1 MYFAPQVRNTAFSR
15 IDACFVIALPSTAVV
30 RWLGPA
36 RERLERGV
44 MYEDNTS
51 SAMGVMLRA
60 GALCRPVWFDHGG
73 RGNPGLKQPAAV

>member
-1 MYFAPQVRNTAFSR
+1 VYFAPQVRNTAFSR

-44 MYEDNTS
+44 MYENNTS
-51 SAMGVMLRA
+51 SDMGVMLRA
-60 GALCRPVWFDHGG
+60 DACRPVWFDQGG
-73 RGNPGLKQPAAV
+73 RGNPGLQQPAAV